1 MQVNRRASPDRRAG
15 FTLLELLVVVA
26 IISILAALTAA
37 AVMRYITVGQSM
49 ATEATIR
56 KVTTKLQ
63 QQWAEVV
70 NSARKENMDNMF
82 TNPATNLNAMTPIR
96 NISNYDEDRARVM
109 YIKMRLMVEFPINV
123 TEARTPSWNDTTASF
138 VYALAPKQ
146 SYLAKIP
153 ASVLGSPYESSIC
166 LLTAL
171 TESRKGIS
179 LSAEDFGAGSVKT
192 INFPDGSGGT
202 IACRY
207 LADGWGTPLAYYRW
221 PTGCME
227 LDGMYPGETTNVVRD
242 LQDVD
247 GKLMDAGWWG
257 GASGAYRLA
266 FETNLHSIHS
276 GPLLTPLSYAYYN
289 VPVVASAGP
298 NLQLGLV
305 PGTMAPDG
313 TNADTDNIYSFRLIR
328 PSAGSQGAR

>member
-1 MQVNRRASPDRRAG
+1 V
-15 FTLLELLVVVA
+15 ELLVVVA

-37 AVMRYITVGQSM
+37 AVMRYISVGQSM

-82 TNPATNLNAMTPIR
+82 TNGATNLNAMTPIR
-96 NISNYDEDRARVM
+96 NIATYDEDRARVI
-109 YIKMRLMVEFPINV
+109 YIKTRLMMEFPMNV
-123 TEARTPSWNDTTASF
+123 TEARTPSWNDTTTSN
-138 VYALAPKQ
+138 VYALPPKQ
-146 SYLAKIP
+146 SYLTKIP
-153 ASVLGSPYESSIC
+153 AAALGSPYESSIC
-166 LLTAL
+166 LLAAL

-192 INFPDGSGGT
+192 VNFPDGSGGT
-202 IACRY
+202 VACRY

-221 PTGCME
+221 PTGCLE
-227 LDGMYPGETTNVVRD
+227 LDGMFPGESASVVRD

-247 GKLMDAGWWG
+247 GKLMDNSWRTAANSPPTIPAGPTCV
-257 GASGAYRLA
+257 AV
-266 FETNLHSIHS
+266 FEANLHSIHN
-276 GPLLTPLSYAYYN
+276 GAAAYAYYN

-328 PSAGSQGAR
+328 PNAGSQGAR